1 MEPLDGFIDGRLE
14 FRFVTRLELISEF
27 TTSDRVAE
35 CGKNM
40 IRDCSLIGHR
50 LQGNLMMEKRV
61 DFLTRTVIT
70 GDPNLDL
77 NEVDVPTQRS
87 Q

>member
-1 MEPLDGFIDGRLE
+1 M
-14 FRFVTRLELISEF
+14 SEF

-35 CGKNM
+35 CGKNI

-50 LQGNLMMEKRV
+50 LQGNVMEKRV